1 MAEDSISQGGLISC
15 FVHINTK
22 KSLVVG
28 NWMFDIRQIEICN
41 IVVKAER
48 NHIRGVGDAA
58 IGR

>member
-1 MAEDSISQGGLISC
+1 
-15 FVHINTK
+15 
-22 KSLVVG
+22 
-28 NWMFDIRQIEICN
+28 MFDIRQIKICD